1 MIKRGYGAASRG
13 LWRRLSLVLRS
24 CRPLESSNGWH
35 NKCSHAPKHIWAQ
48 FKGNI
53 RDTGCNIMIKRVFTI
68 FILTLLLLFSSPV
81 YSLDTSSKT
90 LEKYTKKI
98 SNKFTRTYCNTT
110 KFGISYDGALA
121 FAIGET
127 NKEFKNNKLNKLIDY
142 SLLKNSIVNDLENNC
157 QVYDF
162 AITSLENLKF
172 N

>member
-1 MIKRGYGAASRG
+1 
-13 LWRRLSLVLRS
+13 
-24 CRPLESSNGWH
+24 
-35 NKCSHAPKHIWAQ
+35 
-48 FKGNI
+48 
-53 RDTGCNIMIKRVFTI
+53 MIKRVFTI
-68 FILTLLLLFSSPV
+68 FILTFILLFSGPV

-110 KFGISYDGALA
+110 KFGISYEGALA

-142 SLLKNSIVNDLENNC
+142 SLLKNSIVDDIKNNC

-162 AITSLENLKF
+162 DISTLENLKF

>member
-1 MIKRGYGAASRG
+1 
-13 LWRRLSLVLRS
+13 
-24 CRPLESSNGWH
+24 
-35 NKCSHAPKHIWAQ
+35 
-48 FKGNI
+48 
-53 RDTGCNIMIKRVFTI
+53 MIKRVFA
-68 FILTLLLLFSSPV
+68 ILTLSLLFLFSTPV
-81 YSLDTSSKT
+81 YSLDTSSVN

-110 KFGISYDGALA
+110 KFGFSYEGALA

-142 SLLKNSIVNDLENNC
+142 SLLKNSIINDLENNC

-162 AITSLENLKF
+162 DISNLENLKF

>member
-1 MIKRGYGAASRG
+1 MVI
-13 LWRRLSLVLRS
+13 
-24 CRPLESSNGWH
+24 
-35 NKCSHAPKHIWAQ
+35 
-48 FKGNI
+48 
-53 RDTGCNIMIKRVFTI
+53 RVFAI
-68 FILTLLLLFSSPV
+68 FTLTLLFLFGSPV

-110 KFGISYDGALA
+110 KFGISYEGALA

-142 SLLKNSIVNDLENNC
+142 SLLKNSIVNDLKNNC

-162 AITSLENLKF
+162 ATSNLENLKL

>member
-1 MIKRGYGAASRG
+1 M
-13 LWRRLSLVLRS
+13 
-24 CRPLESSNGWH
+24 
-35 NKCSHAPKHIWAQ
+35 
-48 FKGNI
+48 
-53 RDTGCNIMIKRVFTI
+53 
-68 FILTLLLLFSSPV
+68 LLLFNNPV

-127 NKEFKNNKLNKLIDY
+127 NKEFKNNKLNKFIDY

-157 QVYDF
+157 LIYDF
-162 AITSLENLKF
+162 AISKLENLKF

>member
-1 MIKRGYGAASRG
+1 
-13 LWRRLSLVLRS
+13 
-24 CRPLESSNGWH
+24 
-35 NKCSHAPKHIWAQ
+35 
-48 FKGNI
+48 
-53 RDTGCNIMIKRVFTI
+53 MIKRVFAI
-68 FILTLLLLFSSPV
+68 FILTLLFLFNSPV
-81 YSLDTSSKT
+81 YSLDTSSQA

-110 KFGISYDGALA
+110 KFGISSDGAFA

-127 NKEFKNNKLNKLIDY
+127 NKEFKNHKLNKFIDY

-162 AITSLENLKF
+162 AISELENLKF

>member
-1 MIKRGYGAASRG
+1 MITK
-13 LWRRLSLVLRS
+13 
-24 CRPLESSNGWH
+24 
-35 NKCSHAPKHIWAQ
+35 
-48 FKGNI
+48 
-53 RDTGCNIMIKRVFTI
+53 VFSI
-68 FILTLLLLFSSPV
+68 FILTLLLLFNSPV

-90 LEKYTKKI
+90 LEKYTRQI

-110 KFGISYDGALA
+110 NFGISYEGALA

-142 SLLKNSIVNDLENNC
+142 SILKNSIVNDLENNC

-162 AITSLENLKF
+162 EISNLENLKF

>member
-1 MIKRGYGAASRG
+1 MIK
-13 LWRRLSLVLRS
+13 
-24 CRPLESSNGWH
+24 
-35 NKCSHAPKHIWAQ
+35 K
-48 FKGNI
+48 
-53 RDTGCNIMIKRVFTI
+53 VFTI
-68 FILTLLLLFSSPV
+68 LILTLLVLFNSPV

-90 LEKYTKKI
+90 LDKYTKKI

-127 NKEFKNNKLNKLIDY
+127 KKEFKNKKLNKFIDY

-162 AITSLENLKF
+162 AISKLENLKF

>member
-1 MIKRGYGAASRG
+1 
-13 LWRRLSLVLRS
+13 
-24 CRPLESSNGWH
+24 
-35 NKCSHAPKHIWAQ
+35 
-48 FKGNI
+48 
-53 RDTGCNIMIKRVFTI
+53 MIKRVITI
-68 FILTLLLLFSSPV
+68 LILTLLLLFNSPV
-81 YSLDTSSKT
+81 YSLDTSPKT

-98 SNKFTRTYCNTT
+98 SNKFTRTYCNTS

-127 NKEFKNNKLNKLIDY
+127 NKEFKNNKLNKFIDY

-162 AITSLENLKF
+162 SISKLENLKL

>member
-1 MIKRGYGAASRG
+1 MIK
-13 LWRRLSLVLRS
+13 
-24 CRPLESSNGWH
+24 
-35 NKCSHAPKHIWAQ
+35 K
-48 FKGNI
+48 
-53 RDTGCNIMIKRVFTI
+53 VFTI
-68 FILTLLLLFSSPV
+68 FTLTLLLLFSSPV
-81 YSLDTSSKT
+81 YSLDASSKN

-110 KFGISYDGALA
+110 KFGISFDGALA

-127 NKEFKNNKLNKLIDY
+127 NKEFKNNKLNKFIDY

-162 AITSLENLKF
+162 AITKLENLKF

>member
-1 MIKRGYGAASRG
+1 M
-13 LWRRLSLVLRS
+13 V
-24 CRPLESSNGWH
+24 
-35 NKCSHAPKHIWAQ
+35 
-48 FKGNI
+48 
-53 RDTGCNIMIKRVFTI
+53 KRVFTI
-68 FILTLLLLFSSPV
+68 LILTLILLFNSPV

-90 LEKYTKKI
+90 LEKYSKKI
-98 SNKFTRTYCNTT
+98 SNKFTRTYCNTS

-127 NKEFKNNKLNKLIDY
+127 NKEFKKNKLNNMIDF

-162 AITSLENLKF
+162 DISSLVNLKF

>member
-1 MIKRGYGAASRG
+1 
-13 LWRRLSLVLRS
+13 
-24 CRPLESSNGWH
+24 
-35 NKCSHAPKHIWAQ
+35 
-48 FKGNI
+48 
-53 RDTGCNIMIKRVFTI
+53 MIKRVFTI
-68 FILTLLLLFSSPV
+68 FFLTLLLFFSSPV

-98 SNKFTRTYCNTT
+98 SNKFTRTYCNTS
-110 KFGISYDGALA
+110 KFGISYEGALA

-157 QVYDF
+157 RVYDF
-162 AITSLENLKF
+162 DISSLEKLKF

>member
-1 MIKRGYGAASRG
+1 MIKRFFA
-13 LWRRLSLVLRS
+13 
-24 CRPLESSNGWH
+24 
-35 NKCSHAPKHIWAQ
+35 I
-48 FKGNI
+48 
-53 RDTGCNIMIKRVFTI
+53 FT
-68 FILTLLLLFSSPV
+68 LTLFFIFSSPV

-90 LEKYTKKI
+90 LEKYTNKI

-110 KFGISYDGALA
+110 KFGISYEGALA

-142 SLLKNSIVNDLENNC
+142 SLLKNSIVNDLENSC

-162 AITSLENLKF
+162 AISNLESLKF

>member
-1 MIKRGYGAASRG
+1 MI
-13 LWRRLSLVLRS
+13 
-24 CRPLESSNGWH
+24 N
-35 NKCSHAPKHIWAQ
+35 
-48 FKGNI
+48 
-53 RDTGCNIMIKRVFTI
+53 RVFTI
-68 FILTLLLLFSSPV
+68 FILTLLLFFSSPV

-98 SNKFTRTYCNTT
+98 SNKFTRTYCNTS
-110 KFGISYDGALA
+110 KFGISYEGALA

-142 SLLKNSIVNDLENNC
+142 SLLKNSIVNDIENNC

-162 AITSLENLKF
+162 GISNLENLKF

>member
-1 MIKRGYGAASRG
+1 
-13 LWRRLSLVLRS
+13 
-24 CRPLESSNGWH
+24 
-35 NKCSHAPKHIWAQ
+35 
-48 FKGNI
+48 
-53 RDTGCNIMIKRVFTI
+53 MIKRVFTI
-68 FILTLLLLFSSPV
+68 FILTLLLLFNNPV
-81 YSLDTSSKT
+81 YSLDTSSIT

-110 KFGISYDGALA
+110 KFGISYQGALA

-127 NKEFKNNKLNKLIDY
+127 NKEFKNNKLNKFINY

-162 AITSLENLKF
+162 DISNLENLKF

>member
-1 MIKRGYGAASRG
+1 MIKS
-13 LWRRLSLVLRS
+13 
-24 CRPLESSNGWH
+24 
-35 NKCSHAPKHIWAQ
+35 
-48 FKGNI
+48 
-53 RDTGCNIMIKRVFTI
+53 VFAI
-68 FILTLLLLFSSPV
+68 FTLTLLFLFSSPV

-98 SNKFTRTYCNTT
+98 SSKFTRTYCNTT
-110 KFGISYDGALA
+110 NFGISYEGALA

-162 AITSLENLKF
+162 AITKLEDLKF

>member
-1 MIKRGYGAASRG
+1 
-13 LWRRLSLVLRS
+13 
-24 CRPLESSNGWH
+24 
-35 NKCSHAPKHIWAQ
+35 
-48 FKGNI
+48 
-53 RDTGCNIMIKRVFTI
+53 MIKRVFTI
-68 FILTLLLLFSSPV
+68 FILTLLLLFNSPV
-81 YSLDTSSKT
+81 YSLDTSPKT

-98 SNKFTRTYCNTT
+98 SNKFTRTYCNTS

-142 SLLKNSIVNDLENNC
+142 SLLKNSIINDLENNC

-162 AITSLENLKF
+162 AFNKLENLKF

>member
-1 MIKRGYGAASRG
+1 
-13 LWRRLSLVLRS
+13 
-24 CRPLESSNGWH
+24 
-35 NKCSHAPKHIWAQ
+35 
-48 FKGNI
+48 
-53 RDTGCNIMIKRVFTI
+53 MIKRVFTI
-68 FILTLLLLFSSPV
+68 FILTLFFLFSSPV
-81 YSLDTSSKT
+81 YSVDTSSKT

-98 SNKFTRTYCNTT
+98 STKFTRTYCNTT

-127 NKEFKNNKLNKLIDY
+127 NKEFKNNKLNKFIDY

-162 AITSLENLKF
+162 AISKLENLKF